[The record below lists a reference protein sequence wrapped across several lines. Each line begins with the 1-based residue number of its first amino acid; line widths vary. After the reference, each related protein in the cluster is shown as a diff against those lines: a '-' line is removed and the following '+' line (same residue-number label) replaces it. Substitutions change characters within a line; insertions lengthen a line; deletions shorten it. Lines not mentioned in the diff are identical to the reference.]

1 MKIQKVKMRNGL
13 LMVIGSTLLLT
24 AGCATNNYDHAAN
37 GPGNT
42 PSIDRI
48 SAEELASIIPQPVAK
63 LSLDDLVKLS
73 QAGNNAEQIIAQI
86 KATDSMYD
94 LTPSQSV
101 ELSGKGVDAK
111 VLDFIHEQRELALRN
126 NMADEINR
134 REKQKQAELAR
145 LKNRLWQQQ
154 RYYDPYCRGYYGLTP
169 YGYGGYGSRFGSHFG
184 LGAGVGMPLGCW

>member
-1 MKIQKVKMRNGL
+1 MRNGL
-13 LMVIGSTLLLT
+13 LMVICSTLLLAT
-24 AGCATNNYDHAAN
+24 GCATNNYDRTADGAGN
-37 GPGNT
+37 GTVSGPK
-42 PSIDRI
+42 IDRI
-48 SAEELASIIPQPVAK
+48 SAEDLARMIPQPVAK

-73 QAGNNAEQIIAQI
+73 QAGNSAEQIIAQI

-94 LTPSQSV
+94 LTPSQSL
-101 ELSGKGVDAK
+101 ELSHKGVDAK

-126 NMADEINR
+126 NLADEINR

-154 RYYDPYCRGYYGLTP
+154 RYYDPFCRGYYGLTP